1 MPDAMERVLIGALT
15 GGSCDVGQIR
25 IESSGAGYALFHRE
39 DAGRSDLRIH
49 ALAEDAIAIARFD
62 DAGKYRALKTAP
74 NLAHGWRIQ
83 LAAIDELRCALDF
96 FYPGRL
102 AAFAAYGSSRLELTS
117 LRETLAR
124 QTGMYR
130 VAAKISDGQVEQV
143 VEKVCRPADGC
154 LRTILWKRDD
164 SGEKP
169 SSKLPPEKF
178 DPQHDQ
184 AVASG
189 CAALPA
195 AVARVPLLCQEACT
209 LLVGECRKAV
219 QSAGD
224 VSPL

>member
-1 MPDAMERVLIGALT
+1 MPDAMERALMSALT

-25 IESSGAGYALFHRE
+25 ISGGGTRYSMCHRE
-39 DAGRSDLRIH
+39 DVNRRDLH
-49 ALAEDAIAIARFD
+49 FHDKAEDASAIARFD

-74 NLAHGWRIQ
+74 NLSHGWQ
-83 LAAIDELRCALDF
+83 LDLATLDDVRHALDY

-102 AAFAAYGSSRLELTS
+102 AAFAASVSQRLETTP

-130 VAAKISDGQVEQV
+130 VAAKVSDGQIERV
-143 VEKVCRPADGC
+143 VEKVCRSADGC
-154 LRTILWKRDD
+154 LRTILWKRDA

-178 DPQHDQ
+178 DPQHGQ
-184 AVASG
+184 ATASSL
-189 CAALPA
+189 AAFPA
-195 AVARVPLLCQEACT
+195 AAARVPLLCQEACT

-219 QSAGD
+219 QSAGG